1 MCEGVADVLHAVGV
15 EKGVRDADTQ
25 VLPRSR
31 FSNKLRNRLRSN
43 SLHSRVASYSVWEER
58 WYLDARY
65 IYFFGP
71 HVAMLRTNYVYT
83 TFHRFSMWA
92 LVFETKPPPRTKPH
106 RHASALSPEHGWRER
121 ERERTRKSQP
131 PGGLYSCVLW
141 T

>member
-1 MCEGVADVLHAVGV
+1 MVFGRALYIFFWTARCHVADELCIH
-15 EKGVRDADTQ
+15 DISP
-25 VLPRSR
+25 L
-31 FSNKLRNRLRSN
+31 L
-43 SLHSRVASYSVWEER
+43 Y
-58 WYLDARY
+58 
-65 IYFFGP
+65 
-71 HVAMLRTNYVYT
+71 
-83 TFHRFSMWA
+83 MWA